1 MSDANDPRPGLQPEA
16 PTEVQPATHPAID
29 SSFTLPD
36 APAAPLD
43 RVTGDALPAMPA
55 YTTDA
60 ASYEPVPWPSP
71 PSSELPLPGGG
82 QSMLDHAIADAPTAV
97 SGKRT
102 APSVT
107 PPRSSKRK
115 AKPSSDA
122 ANPNTDDD
130 PEQPGQPRSRR
141 PVVLAAAATL
151 VAIALAL
158 AVVLGHFNAQRL
170 AIHCEPDRIVATS
183 GRSFPPWGES
193 TLDAPEFAA
202 IAIPK
207 DTECTARTTTNRT
220 ELEDW
225 YLTALMEQAT
235 ARLTTRAVADVE
247 LASKQLEQAL
257 LLTRVATRR
266 DARKEVDRLVGD
278 VEYWRAAARLKASSD
293 ALLEA
298 ATQFDAAAKKRP
310 RHATDAAEWAVHVRR
325 LVELLRAGPNGV
337 TSLSPSTSGF
347 GLAPIETPTSP
358 PVPATGSAVPIAPDA
373 PTNGSSPPAT
383 GGVLL

>member
-1 MSDANDPRPGLQPEA
+1 MSDANDPRPGP
-16 PTEVQPATHPAID
+16 PTSAVPPAAQPAPDT
-29 SSFTLPD
+29 D
-36 APAAPLD
+36 APAAP
-43 RVTGDALPAMPA
+43 GDGAWAHGMPEAGPARAGDEPP
-55 YTTDA
+55 
-60 ASYEPVPWPSP
+60 YEPMPWPTP
-71 PSSELPLPGGG
+71 LSSEPPLPGGG
-82 QSMLDHAIADAPTAV
+82 QSMLDHAISDGPTAG
-97 SGKRT
+97 SSQRS
-102 APSVT
+102 APSAALR
-107 PPRSSKRK
+107 P
-115 AKPSSDA
+115 AKPNAGTTKAD
-122 ANPNTDDD
+122 TDDD
-130 PEQPGQPRSRR
+130 ADQGGRPRSRR
-141 PVVLAAAATL
+141 PLVLAAAATL
-151 VAIALAL
+151 VAIAVAL

-225 YLTALMEQAT
+225 YLAALMEQAT

-337 TSLSPSTSGF
+337 TGQSPATSGL
-347 GLAPIETPTSP
+347 GPTPTETPATS
-358 PVPATGSAVPIAPDA
+358 PVPASGSAAPNAPDA
-373 PTNGSSPPAT
+373 PVNGASPPAT